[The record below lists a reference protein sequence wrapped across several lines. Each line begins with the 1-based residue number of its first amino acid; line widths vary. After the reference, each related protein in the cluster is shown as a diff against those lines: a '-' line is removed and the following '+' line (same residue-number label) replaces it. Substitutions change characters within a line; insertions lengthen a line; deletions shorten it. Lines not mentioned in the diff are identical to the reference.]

1 MLKSWRLSN
10 FKAVGSELELDL
22 KPLTLVAGA
31 NSSGK
36 STLLQSILLFAQTL
50 RSRAAGHPIVL
61 NGDFVKLGDFSD
73 IKSIHTAEQS
83 VRVGLQLAPS
93 VDRSR
98 RSALRSRA
106 RLRRSGSGDLPS
118 SAPGG
123 VALEVVFDDKPYFP
137 TSEDAHLYPFLKTV
151 EIRVQDAEG
160 NLFPDEAAMVL
171 NATAPIDRIDRQL
184 YEDSIGVTPLVLQHS
199 SANAEPQHA
208 NAQFAD
214 ESTLRGDMVGTKMFH
229 FLPDRFLVLYRVS
242 DYLSAA
248 TRSAALTGKS
258 TGFPARSFA
267 DAEALVERPLCA
279 EVVNILCKYLPP
291 EDPFKDQLRS
301 NEELTVRNLAEIRRR
316 VSPPPVRRTLSS
328 AVDEDALARELSDA
342 LERQYAE
349 ETVIVQ
355 HPVPDDLLDA
365 CREVFNFFV
374 NFVRYVGPLRED
386 PKAIYP
392 LSSSADT
399 REVGVKGEATA
410 AVFNRFR
417 KEKIDFVHPES
428 FSEVRGSLSTMA
440 MTLEQGVVSWL
451 RYLGVARSVNV
462 KDRSKFGH
470 ELKIQMGEKEGSFDV
485 SHVGVGVSQLLPVVV
500 SCLLARPGSLLIFE
514 QPELHLHPKVQTL
527 LADFLLAAAASGRQC
542 IVETHSEYLV
552 NRLRLRIAE
561 SAESE
566 VSDLTKVFFVEQDSN
581 GNAVYRPV
589 DINEYGAV
597 LDWPE
602 GFFDQSHL
610 EAENIVREAT
620 RKRSKKTQLK
630 S

>member
-22 KPLTLVAGA
+22 KSLTLVAGA

-50 RSRAAGHPIVL
+50 RSRAGGHPIVL

-73 IKSIHTAEQS
+73 IKSIHTKEQS
-83 VRVGLQLAPS
+83 VRVGFELAPS
-93 VDRSR
+93 GHRSR
-98 RSALRSRA
+98 RRLLRSRA
-106 RLRRSGSGDLPS
+106 RLRSSGSGDLPS

-123 VALEVVFDDKPYFP
+123 VALEIVFDDKPYFP
-137 TSEDAHLYPFLKTV
+137 TSEDAHLYPLLKTV
-151 EIRVQDAEG
+151 EIRVQDAED
-160 NLFPDEAAMVL
+160 NLFPNEAATVL
-171 NATAPIDRIDRQL
+171 KATTPIEGIDPQL
-184 YEDSIGVTPLVLQHS
+184 YEDSMGVTPLVPQHS
-199 SANAEPQHA
+199 SANAEPQGA
-208 NAQFAD
+208 NAQWAD

-242 DYLSAA
+242 DYLAAA

-258 TGFPARSFA
+258 TGWPGRTLA
-267 DAEALVERPLCA
+267 DDDALIKRPLSA
-279 EVVNILCKYLPP
+279 EVVNILCRYLAP
-291 EDPFKDQLRS
+291 EDPLKGLLGSSD
-301 NEELTVRNLAEIRRR
+301 EVTVRNLIEMRRR
-316 VSPPPVRRTLSS
+316 VSPLSTRRALAS
-328 AVDEDALARELSDA
+328 AVDEDALAKDLAEVLG
-342 LERQYAE
+342 RQYGK
-349 ETVIVQ
+349 ETIVL
-355 HPVPDDLLDA
+355 HRPVPDDLLDA
-365 CREVFNFFV
+365 CREVYNFFV
-374 NFVRYVGPLRED
+374 NFVRYVGPLRDD

-399 REVGVKGEATA
+399 REVGAKGEATA

-417 KEKIDFVHPES
+417 KEKIDFVPPEA
-428 FSEVRGSLSTMA
+428 FGEAKDGLSTKT
-440 MTLEQGVVSWL
+440 MTLEEGVLSWL
-451 RYLGVARSVNV
+451 RYLGVARGVNV

-470 ELKIQMGEKEGSFDV
+470 ELKIQMGEKEGSFDI

-500 SCLLARPGSLLIFE
+500 SCLLAKPGSLLIFE

-566 VSDLTKVFFVEQDSN
+566 ISDLTEVFFVEQDSK
-581 GNAVYRPV
+581 GNAMYRSI

-602 GFFDQSHL
+602 GFFDQSQI
-610 EAENIVREAT
+610 EAEKIIKEASK
-620 RKRSKKTQLK
+620 KRSRRNQKQK
-630 S
+630 